1 MANCS
6 KFFSLSILIFG
17 ELLVN
22 ATTSSSRTS
31 DKTLIYISKDI
42 ISEIID
48 LNTIYLDHFEIRK
61 ATTFISSFEVT
72 LNCDVA

>member
-22 ATTSSSRTS
+22 ATTSSRTS

-48 LNTIYLDHFEIRK
+48 QNTIYLDHFEIRK